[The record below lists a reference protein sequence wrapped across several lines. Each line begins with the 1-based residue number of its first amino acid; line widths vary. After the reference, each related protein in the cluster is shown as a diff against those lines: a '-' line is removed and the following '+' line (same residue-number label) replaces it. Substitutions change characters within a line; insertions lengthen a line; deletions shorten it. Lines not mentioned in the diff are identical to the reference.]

1 MTYRLICIYES
12 CEDRAPKIRL
22 EVNHSGKNSSLA
34 PFIRKVT
41 LSDLYR
47 SGIDTNPDMLTLLDH
62 SGRQNQPFYLPSNFL
77 DSTAVRRLLHAHPN
91 NYLQIGGKGSAKK
104 FSSPIQNFAGNSQY
118 SIGHLI
124 GGELYIDN
132 LNVWKSSLKV
142 RILYADSL
150 NSFSPQYS
158 SLPYLTAQGILYQRD
173 NAAEE
178 KLLSSLG
185 TGYNYNKGILT
196 LKDYDISFLE
206 KLSQNGWKIYV
217 ASSTKKHSQI
227 FAHQNKSGIVWF
239 STEENESSNFSQQL
253 LDGFLKSRNYQEY
266 NGNIAIFKKEDAL
279 MLDNSH
285 LAEQLGTP
293 FNIDNLFG
301 VQKELTLSKIRK
313 IERLLS
319 KRLHATLRSY
329 QIEGVKWLST
339 QRKNLHGCLLADEM
353 GLGKTIQIIAYL
365 CTLNSH
371 LHHLIIAPT
380 SLIYNWMN
388 EVMKFA
394 PSLMVNLTFVSYDML
409 RIHIDQYT
417 HIDYDT
423 IVIDEAQII
432 KNRQTKKY
440 NAIAKLKSQHK
451 IILTGTPIENSIDE
465 LWSHFMI
472 LMPEMNVLYK
482 ILHSKGIQ
490 TSIESYVLLSTKLLK
505 PFILRRTIKDVLK
518 NLPEK
523 IEKNIFVDLSDKE
536 RSIYN
541 HLHAAIRQAFTSG
554 VSGRVTSIVLE
565 GLLRLRQAC
574 VSVNLLPQN
583 LSKSRSLDSTKLSRA
598 VAYIM
603 QFKAEGHKVLIFSQF
618 VSALHELESILDREK
633 IGFVTLY
640 GNTLDRSVPVN
651 QFQKDKTIT
660 AFLISLKAGG
670 VGLNLTEADRIILLD
685 DWWNPAVE
693 DQAMG
698 RVHRIGQKN
707 KVLVLRLICKDTV
720 EEKILQLQN
729 KKRHISSIFNG
740 ATDRLSLEDIKNLLE

>member
-12 CEDRAPKIRL
+12 REDRAPKIRL

-47 SGIDTNPDMLTLLDH
+47 SGIDTNPNMLTLLDH
-62 SGRQNQPFYLPSNFL
+62 SGIQNQPFYLPSNFL
-77 DSTAVRRLLHAHPN
+77 DSTAVRRLLHDHPN

-104 FSSPIQNFAGNSQY
+104 ISSPIQNLAGNSQY

-132 LNVWKSSLKV
+132 LNAWKSSLKV

-150 NSFSPQYS
+150 NSFPPQYS

-196 LKDYDISFLE
+196 LKEYDISFLE
-206 KLSQNGWKIYV
+206 KLSQNSWKIYV
-217 ASSTKKHSQI
+217 ASSTKKHSQF

-279 MLDNSH
+279 MVDNSH
-285 LAEQLGTP
+285 LAEQLGIP
-293 FNIDNLFG
+293 FDIDNLFG
-301 VQKELTLSKIRK
+301 VQKELTLSKNRK
-313 IERLLS
+313 IEQLLS

-371 LHHLIIAPT
+371 LHHLIIAPI
-380 SLIYNWMN
+380 SLIYNWMD

-472 LMPEMNVLYK
+472 LMPEMHVLYK
-482 ILHSKGIQ
+482 ILHSKGAQ
-490 TSIESYVLLSTKLLK
+490 TSLESYALLSTKLLK

-541 HLHAAIRQAFTSG
+541 QLHATIRQAFTSG

-583 LSKSRSLDSTKLSRA
+583 LSKSGSLDSTKLSRT

-603 QFKAEGHKVLIFSQF
+603 QFKTEGHKVLIFSQF
-618 VSALHELESILDREK
+618 VSALHELESILDREN

-640 GNTLDRSVPVN
+640 GNTLDRSVSVN
-651 QFQKDKTIT
+651 LFQKDKTIT

-740 ATDRLSLEDIKNLLE
+740 AADRLSLEDIKNLLE